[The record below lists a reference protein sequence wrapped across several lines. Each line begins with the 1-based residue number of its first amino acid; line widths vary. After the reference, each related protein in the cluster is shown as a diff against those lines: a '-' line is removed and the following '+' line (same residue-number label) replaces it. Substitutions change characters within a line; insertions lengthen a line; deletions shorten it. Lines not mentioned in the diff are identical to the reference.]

1 MMPLIEAKKDTLHR
15 ALNDFLQLTKFRLA
29 ISVVIS
35 SLAGYLLASEQIEW
49 DNISFLFLGGY
60 AMVGASNA
68 FNQWMERDLD
78 ALMLRTQSR
87 PLPSKRMR
95 ESTALAIACGLTL
108 IGILFLDFVNFRT
121 AFFGALS
128 IFIYV
133 CIYTPLKRK
142 TPLAVFVGAF
152 PGAIPFMLGWVAA
165 TNKFG
170 IEPGVFFMIQFLWQF
185 PHFWAIGWVL
195 DEDYKKAGFKL
206 LPSGE
211 TDRVTAFQIVFYSL
225 WVVLV
230 SLIPAFHYTG
240 RLRLSFTAA
249 IVIALLGSVM
259 LYFATMLMK
268 KKSKKAAQ
276 NLIGVSIVYITAL
289 QLIYVI
295 DKYMTI

>member
-1 MMPLIEAKKDTLHR
+1 MMPLIEAKKDILHR
-15 ALNDFLQLTKFRLA
+15 TLNDFLQLTKFRLA

-128 IFIYV
+128 IFIYAV
-133 CIYTPLKRK
+133 SYTHLR
-142 TPLAVFVGAF
+142 A
-152 PGAIPFMLGWVAA
+152 
-165 TNKFG
+165 
-170 IEPGVFFMIQFLWQF
+170 
-185 PHFWAIGWVL
+185 H
-195 DEDYKKAGFKL
+195 
-206 LPSGE
+206 E
-211 TDRVTAFQIVFYSL
+211 T
-225 WVVLV
+225 
-230 SLIPAFHYTG
+230 
-240 RLRLSFTAA
+240 
-249 IVIALLGSVM
+249 
-259 LYFATMLMK
+259 
-268 KKSKKAAQ
+268 
-276 NLIGVSIVYITAL
+276 
-289 QLIYVI
+289 
-295 DKYMTI
+295 